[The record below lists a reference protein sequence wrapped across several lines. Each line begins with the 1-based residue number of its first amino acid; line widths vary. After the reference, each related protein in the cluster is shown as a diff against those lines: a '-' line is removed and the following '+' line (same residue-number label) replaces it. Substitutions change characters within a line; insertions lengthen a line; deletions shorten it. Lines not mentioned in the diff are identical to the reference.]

1 MAPISGVSFGNEHL
15 RGKKTVDI
23 IWSLTYQ
30 DGPAAPYLI
39 CCSFFPTSLSLS
51 SVFLFLPS
59 FYFFFISCLFS
70 STSFLLFSFF
80 LFFFSSF
87 FPILYLSCSLGF
99 PVQVHVCRGH
109 PVYSSPKFHRHSMS
123 WLAEFSCVHLVR
135 PHSSLCVPLF
145 HRPAACFFFLFF
157 LFPPSLLFSS
167 VCFFIVSYSADR
179 R

>member
-80 LFFFSSF
+80 LFFFFSF
-87 FPILYLSCSLGF
+87 FSNPLPFLFAWI
-99 PVQVHVCRGH
+99 
-109 PVYSSPKFHRHSMS
+109 SSPGARVSRTPGIL
-123 WLAEFSCVHLVR
+123 LAKIPPTLDVLVGG
-135 PHSSLCVPLF
+135 V
-145 HRPAACFFFLFF
+145 FLRS
-157 LFPPSLLFSS
+157 P
-167 VCFFIVSYSADR
+167 R
-179 R
+179 